1 MAFFGTCRRPRWQ
14 TITSIVGCHFSTTVN
29 MPIPPPLST
38 KPTSDPKK
46 LEGTKPKMQPKAPT
60 LESQLDEI
68 QAKMDKLKEMSPEEF
83 DARYKEFKEVEA
95 KV

>member
-1 MAFFGTCRRPRWQ
+1 
-14 TITSIVGCHFSTTVN
+14 
-29 MPIPPPLST
+29 
-38 KPTSDPKK
+38 
-46 LEGTKPKMQPKAPT
+46 MQPKAPT